1 MMRID
6 FACRVSKFTGRWI
19 NDKKRL
25 GIIISLV
32 IILFTLIAVEFQA
45 REKIGSNENTQ
56 IIYRIIEGNPSL
68 TILFL
73 HGLGEN
79 LRTWEKIENQL
90 KIPYRLLLVDL
101 PGHGQSPLPR
111 RTNYSHEN
119 LASLLWE
126 FIEDVGAGDLMIV
139 GHSLG
144 GNLALRMAAMRPEKI
159 KGLFLLSP
167 SVFDTRG
174 FPFPRLLT
182 NNIFIRPFLN
192 AVIRRTVRSTK
203 RLTKILQQA
212 VFDETVVDEGLIQR
226 IIKPIVDN
234 SKSYLTLIYLFR
246 DSSRNR
252 KLPDFRKIQV
262 PVSVINGTEDP
273 WVKPEEARRLVHL
286 LPESELILLPFCGH
300 MPQEEKPNEVARK
313 LEEFIKNLKG
323 E

>member
-1 MMRID
+1 MRID
-6 FACRVSKFTGRWI
+6 FVCRVSKFTGRWI

-32 IILFTLIAVEFQA
+32 IISFTLIAVEFQA

-56 IIYRIIEGNPSL
+56 ITYRIIEGNPSL

-79 LRTWEKIENQL
+79 LRAWEKIENQL

-111 RTNYSHEN
+111 RTNYSHEG

-126 FIEDVGAGDLMIV
+126 FVEDIGAGDLLIV

-167 SVFDTRG
+167 SVFDSRG

-212 VFDETVVDEGLIQR
+212 VFNETVVDEGLIQR

-234 SKSYLTLIYLFR
+234 PKSYLTLIYLFR

-262 PVSVINGTEDP
+262 PVLVINGTEDP
-273 WVKPEEARRLVHL
+273 WVKPEEARRLDHL
-286 LPESELILLPFCGH
+286 LPKSELILLPFCGH
-300 MPQEEKPNEVARK
+300 MPQEEKPNEVTRK
-313 LEEFIKNLKG
+313 LEEFIKNLK
-323 E
+323 EE

>member
-1 MMRID
+1 MRID
-6 FACRVSKFTGRWI
+6 FACRVSKFTCSRI
-19 NDKKRL
+19 NGKKKL
-25 GIIISLV
+25 WIIILLV
-32 IILFTLIAVEFQA
+32 IILFILIAFEFQA
-45 REKIGSNENTQ
+45 KEKIVSDEDTP
-56 IIYRIIEGNPSL
+56 IIYRVIEGDPSL

-90 KIPYRLLLVDL
+90 KTPYRLLLVDL

-126 FIEDVGAGDLMIV
+126 FIEDVGAGDLMIM

-144 GNLALRMAAMRPEKI
+144 GNLALRMAAMRPEKT

-192 AVIRRTVRSTK
+192 AVIRRTVCSTK

-212 VFDETVVDEGLIQR
+212 VFDETIVDEGLIQR
-226 IIKPIVDN
+226 IIKPMVDN
-234 SKSYLTLIYLFR
+234 PKSYLTLIYLFR

-252 KLPDFRKIQV
+252 KLPNFHKIQI
-262 PVSVINGTEDP
+262 PVLVINGTEDP

>member
-1 MMRID
+1 MRID

-32 IILFTLIAVEFQA
+32 IISFTLIAVEFQA

-79 LRTWEKIENQL
+79 LRAWEKIENQL

-126 FIEDVGAGDLMIV
+126 FVEDIGAGDLLIV

-167 SVFDTRG
+167 SVFDSRG

-212 VFDETVVDEGLIQR
+212 VFNETVVDEGLIQR

-234 SKSYLTLIYLFR
+234 PKSYLTLIYLFR

-262 PVSVINGTEDP
+262 PVLVINGTEDP
-273 WVKPEEARRLVHL
+273 WVKPEEARRLGHL
-286 LPESELILLPFCGH
+286 LPKSELILLPFCGH
-300 MPQEEKPNEVARK
+300 MPQEEKPNEVTRK
-313 LEEFIKNLKG
+313 LEEFIKNLK
-323 E
+323 EE

>member
-1 MMRID
+1 MRID

-32 IILFTLIAVEFQA
+32 IISFTLIAVEFQA

-126 FIEDVGAGDLMIV
+126 FVEDIGAGDLLIV

-167 SVFDTRG
+167 SVFDSRG

-212 VFDETVVDEGLIQR
+212 VFNETVVDEGLIQR

-234 SKSYLTLIYLFR
+234 PKNYLTLIYLFR

-262 PVSVINGTEDP
+262 PVLVINGTEDP
-273 WVKPEEARRLVHL
+273 WVKPEEARRLDHL
-286 LPESELILLPFCGH
+286 LPKSELILLPFCGH
-300 MPQEEKPNEVARK
+300 MPQEEKPNEVTRK
-313 LEEFIKNLKG
+313 LEEFIKNLK
-323 E
+323 EE

>member
-1 MMRID
+1 MRID
-6 FACRVSKFTGRWI
+6 FVCRVSKFTGRWI

-32 IILFTLIAVEFQA
+32 IISFTLIAVEFQS

-56 IIYRIIEGNPSL
+56 ITYRIIEGNPSL

-111 RTNYSHEN
+111 RTNYSHEG

-126 FIEDVGAGDLMIV
+126 FVEDIGAGDLLIV

-167 SVFDTRG
+167 SVFDSRG

-212 VFDETVVDEGLIQR
+212 VFNETVVDEGLIQR

-234 SKSYLTLIYLFR
+234 PKSYLTLIYLFR

-262 PVSVINGTEDP
+262 PVLVINGTEDP
-273 WVKPEEARRLVHL
+273 WVKPEEARRLDHL
-286 LPESELILLPFCGH
+286 LPKSELILLPFCGH
-300 MPQEEKPNEVARK
+300 MPQEEKPNEVTRK
-313 LEEFIKNLKG
+313 LEEFIKNLK
-323 E
+323 EE

>member
-1 MMRID
+1 MRID

-32 IILFTLIAVEFQA
+32 IISFTLIAVEFQA

-79 LRTWEKIENQL
+79 LRAWEKIENQL

-126 FIEDVGAGDLMIV
+126 FVEDIGAGDLLIV

-167 SVFDTRG
+167 SVFDSRG

-212 VFDETVVDEGLIQR
+212 VFNETVVDEGLIQR

-234 SKSYLTLIYLFR
+234 PKSYLTLIYLFR

-262 PVSVINGTEDP
+262 PVLVINGTEDP
-273 WVKPEEARRLVHL
+273 WVKPEEARRLDHL
-286 LPESELILLPFCGH
+286 LPKSELILLPFCGH
-300 MPQEEKPNEVARK
+300 MPQEEKPNEVTRK
-313 LEEFIKNLKG
+313 LEEFIKNLK
-323 E
+323 EE

>member
-1 MMRID
+1 MRID

-119 LASLLWE
+119 LASLLWD
-126 FIEDVGAGDLMIV
+126 FVEDIGAGDLMIV

-273 WVKPEEARRLVHL
+273 WVKPEEARRLAHL

>member
-1 MMRID
+1 MMRIN
-6 FACRVSKFTGRWI
+6 FTCRVNKFTRSWI
-19 NDKKRL
+19 NGKKRL
-25 GIIISLV
+25 WIIILLV
-32 IILFTLIAVEFQA
+32 IILFILIAFEFQA
-45 REKIGSNENTQ
+45 KEKTGSNENTH
-56 IIYRIIEGNPSL
+56 IMYRVIEGDPSL

-101 PGHGQSPLPR
+101 PGHGQSPLQR
-111 RTNYSHEN
+111 RTNYSHDSQTN
-119 LASLLWE
+119 LLWE
-126 FIEDVGAGDLMIV
+126 FVDSIGAGDLIIV

-144 GNLALRMAAMRPEKI
+144 GNLALRMAAVRPEKI

-174 FPFPRLLT
+174 FPFPRLIT
-182 NNIFIRPFLN
+182 NNIFLRPFLN
-192 AVIRRTVRSTK
+192 AVIRRTVRSSE

-212 VFDETVVDEGLIQR
+212 VFDEAVVDEGLIER
-226 IIKPIVDN
+226 IIKPIIEN
-234 SKSYLTLIYLFR
+234 PKSYLTLIYLFR

-252 KLPDFRKIQV
+252 KLPDFRKIYL
-262 PVSVINGTEDP
+262 PVLVINGAEDR
-273 WVKPEEARRLVHL
+273 WVKPEKALRLTNI
-286 LPESELILLPFCGH
+286 LPEGELILLPFCGH